1 MFLTLETKSR
11 KGENNHLLNLLE
23 SNVGRRT
30 RNNMLSGRCRHKSGL
45 NNNMKSKN
53 GSILRVYTTILNDM
67 TLLFAII
74 VKILA
79 AMCPISLQ
87 L

>member
-11 KGENNHLLNLLE
+11 KGGNNHLLNLLK

-30 RNNMLSGRCRHKSGL
+30 RNSGLSRRGRHKSGL
-45 NNNMKSKN
+45 NNSMKSRS
-53 GSILRVYTTILNDM
+53 GSIMRAYTTILNDM
-67 TLLFAII
+67 TLILAII
-74 VKILA
+74 TEFLV